1 MIHNGASL
9 PGSAVPLD
17 LACECNESGEKKEVI
32 ARWFNAV
39 TEAGTPNYL
48 TLTGSLLQTL
58 GRLIQTRCGDAC
70 RSTQRSQGST
80 VERHGPFLFR
90 LQTEKCV
97 QASTELQGT
106 QQMRFTID
114 NDDSQAKLKLLDFT

>member
-1 MIHNGASL
+1 MICVMIDDQSPMIHNGASL

-48 TLTGSLLQTL
+48 TLTGTYRVAPANAWRV
-58 GRLIQTRCGDAC
+58 GG
-70 RSTQRSQGST
+70 
-80 VERHGPFLFR
+80 
-90 LQTEKCV
+90 
-97 QASTELQGT
+97 
-106 QQMRFTID
+106 
-114 NDDSQAKLKLLDFT
+114 